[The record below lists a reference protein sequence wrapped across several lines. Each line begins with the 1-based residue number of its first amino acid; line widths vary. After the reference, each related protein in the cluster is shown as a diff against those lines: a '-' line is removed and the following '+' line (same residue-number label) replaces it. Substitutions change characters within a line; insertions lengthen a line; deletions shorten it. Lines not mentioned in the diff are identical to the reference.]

1 MAGRPKKIN
10 TEESKE
16 INMNVITKE
25 VNKDE
30 VNQES
35 SNSNDLFSPENMAKM
50 FAMFKQF
57 ENMNSKEEA
66 KTQTLEK
73 TTEQKTKFSKVM
85 LSKISDEII
94 TVRSVIDNVN
104 FLSPKTQTR
113 YKWLQKGDVEPL
125 TVAEILAMEN
135 VSRRFLHTP
144 WLVVEDERIIQ
155 ALDLQRTYDLI
166 KKVEDIN
173 ELIKLNKS
181 EIETIFNEL
190 PPQYQNNF
198 RNEIYKKVKTRELNN
213 LSTIDNLG
221 EILKIDLKN
230 I

>member
-1 MAGRPKKIN
+1 MAGRPKK
-10 TEESKE
+10 
-16 INMNVITKE
+16 VITEDKITQVEKE
-25 VNKDE
+25 NIKNE
-30 VNQES
+30 VKQET

-57 ENMNSKEEA
+57 ENINNSKEEN
-66 KTQTLEK
+66 KEK
-73 TTEQKTKFSKVM
+73 IIEEKPEQKSKFSKVM

-94 TVRSVIDNVN
+94 TVRSVVDNVN

-113 YKWLQKGDVEPL
+113 YKWLQKGDVELL

-166 KKVEDIN
+166 KKVEDID
-173 ELIKLNKS
+173 ELVKLSKS